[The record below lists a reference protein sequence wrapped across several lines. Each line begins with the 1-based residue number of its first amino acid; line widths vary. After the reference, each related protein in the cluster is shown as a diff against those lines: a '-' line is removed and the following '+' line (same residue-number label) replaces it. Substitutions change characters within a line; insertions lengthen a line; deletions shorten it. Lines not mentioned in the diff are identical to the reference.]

1 MDNRIL
7 LICTEKY
14 SPQRFFFSQVL
25 NMSIAKYSHLPNG
38 HSFRKVYEIAEKM
51 EWDKQP
57 FLITCFLWA
66 GEKQGMQT
74 WKEFSPSFKKLH
86 RHERNEG
93 VAGRRRSKDR
103 LWLLMFILYYTLC
116 NRISDYWSTLPD
128 SISSSPLRVEIA
140 DWDKLKV
147 PSSSCLKLLFQ
158 GIAFSL
164 LLQCHS
170 FALRGCNCK
179 MDGGKKTSYDLMCN
193 SLWCVSERF
202 MSWLKKPWLNFL
214 IENCFGH
221 WHMCHI
227 FFDPKSVAVIA

>member
-1 MDNRIL
+1 
-7 LICTEKY
+7 
-14 SPQRFFFSQVL
+14 
-25 NMSIAKYSHLPNG
+25 
-38 HSFRKVYEIAEKM
+38 
-51 EWDKQP
+51 
-57 FLITCFLWA
+57 
-66 GEKQGMQT
+66 MQI
-74 WKEFSPSFKKLH
+74 WKEFSLSLKKPH
-86 RHERNEG
+86 RHERIEG
-93 VAGRRRSKDR
+93 VAGGRRRSKDHF
-103 LWLLMFILYYTLC
+103 WLLMFILHYTLC

-158 GIAFSL
+158 GITFSL